1 MINRKLAPPIHDA
14 ISFDFKL
21 QGINEE
27 IFQNKVP
34 FWWLNA
40 GTQDVVQLDWVF
52 DAGLWY
58 EQQTAVA
65 QAVAAIL
72 RNGTRTRSAI
82 EINEAIEFY
91 GASLKISP
99 NNDYTIISLHT
110 LTKHLEALLPVMRE
124 IITEAT
130 FAEAELDTYKRNAQ
144 QRLAVNLRQCEFVA
158 NRHIDSYLF
167 GKHHPYGRFTEPADL
182 IALTRDALVHF
193 HQQHYKSDN
202 CKMFMAGKIGTAE
215 VALVNQY
222 FGKDVWGGNEPTV
235 INEYSL
241 EPASQKKYAIS
252 NDENGVQAAIR
263 IARAFPTRQHPD
275 FTPMIVLNT
284 IFGGYFGSRLM
295 ANIREEKGYTYGIY
309 SQIYNYKHAGALLI
323 GTEAGRDVSRQTV
336 EEVYKEMDLICN
348 EKVDEEE
355 LLLVQNYL
363 LGNLLGDLDGPF
375 SILQRWK
382 NLILNDMNEDNFNQN
397 IEIYKTITPAKLQEL
412 AQRYLNKEDYYELVV
427 I

>member
-1 MINRKLAPPIHDA
+1 MINRKVAPPIHDA
-14 ISFDFKL
+14 ISFEFKL
-21 QGINEE
+21 QDIQKE
-27 IFQNKVP
+27 IFQNNVP
-34 FWWLNA
+34 LWWLNA
-40 GTQDVVQLDWVF
+40 GTQDVIQLDWVF
-52 DAGLWY
+52 DAGLWH
-58 EQQTAVA
+58 EQQTSVA

-72 RNGTRTRSAI
+72 RNGTHSRSAK
-82 EINEAIEFY
+82 EINEAIEFF
-91 GASLKISP
+91 GASLKVSP

-110 LTKHLEALLPVMRE
+110 LSKHLGALLPVIRE
-124 IITEAT
+124 IITEAA
-130 FAEAELDTYKRNAQ
+130 FAEQELEIYKINAQ

-158 NRHIDSYLF
+158 NRHIDVYLF
-167 GKHHPYGRFTEPADL
+167 GKQHPYGRFTEPADL
-182 IALTRDALVHF
+182 IALNSANLIDF
-193 HQQHYKSDN
+193 HKHHYKANN
-202 CKMFMAGKIGTAE
+202 CKMFMAGKIGKAE
-215 VALVNQY
+215 VALVNEY
-222 FGKDVWGGNEPTV
+222 FGKENWGGTEATPIMHHT
-235 INEYSL
+235 L
-241 EPASQKKYAIS
+241 TPAAEKKHSIL
-252 NDENGVQAAIR
+252 NDETGVQAAIR
-263 IARAFPTRQHPD
+263 IARDFPTRSHPD

-336 EEVYKEMDLICN
+336 EEVYKEMDIICS
-348 EKVDEEE
+348 ERVDEEE

-382 NLILNDMNEDNFNQN
+382 NLILNDFTVEHFNQN

>member
-110 LTKHLEALLPVMRE
+110 LTKHLEALL
-124 IITEAT
+124 
-130 FAEAELDTYKRNAQ
+130 
-144 QRLAVNLRQCEFVA
+144 
-158 NRHIDSYLF
+158 
-167 GKHHPYGRFTEPADL
+167 
-182 IALTRDALVHF
+182 
-193 HQQHYKSDN
+193 
-202 CKMFMAGKIGTAE
+202 
-215 VALVNQY
+215 
-222 FGKDVWGGNEPTV
+222 
-235 INEYSL
+235 
-241 EPASQKKYAIS
+241 
-252 NDENGVQAAIR
+252 
-263 IARAFPTRQHPD
+263 
-275 FTPMIVLNT
+275 
-284 IFGGYFGSRLM
+284 
-295 ANIREEKGYTYGIY
+295 
-309 SQIYNYKHAGALLI
+309 
-323 GTEAGRDVSRQTV
+323 
-336 EEVYKEMDLICN
+336 
-348 EKVDEEE
+348 
-355 LLLVQNYL
+355 
-363 LGNLLGDLDGPF
+363 
-375 SILQRWK
+375 
-382 NLILNDMNEDNFNQN
+382 
-397 IEIYKTITPAKLQEL
+397 
-412 AQRYLNKEDYYELVV
+412 
-427 I
+427 

>member
-1 MINRKLAPPIHDA
+1 MINRKVAPPIHDA

-21 QGINEE
+21 QGIHKEV
-27 IFQNKVP
+27 FQNNIP
-34 FWWLNA
+34 LWWLNA

-52 DAGLWY
+52 DAGLWH

-72 RNGTRTRSAI
+72 RNGTHSKSAK
-82 EINEAIEFY
+82 EINEAIEFF
-91 GASLKISP
+91 GASLKVSP

-110 LTKHLEALLPVMRE
+110 LSKHLGELLPIMRE
-124 IITEAT
+124 IITEAA
-130 FAEAELDTYKRNAQ
+130 FAESELETYRRNAQ

-158 NRHIDSYLF
+158 NRHIDAYLF
-167 GKHHPYGRFTEPADL
+167 GKQHPYGRFTEPSDL
-182 IALTRDALVHF
+182 QALTSTNLVDF
-193 HQQHYKSDN
+193 HQQHFKAAN

-215 VALVNQY
+215 VALVNTY
-222 FGKDVWGGNEPTV
+222 FGKETWGGTAETV
-235 INEYSL
+235 IMNHVLAPITE
-241 EPASQKKYAIS
+241 KKHSII

-263 IARAFPTRQHPD
+263 IARDFPTRAHPD

-309 SQIYNYKHAGALLI
+309 SQIYNYKNAGALLV

-336 EEVYKEMDLICN
+336 EEVYKEMDLIC
-348 EKVDEEE
+348 EERVDDEE

-382 NLILNDMNEDNFNQN
+382 NLILNDMSEEHFNQN
-397 IEIYKTITPAKLQEL
+397 IEIYKTITHAKLQEL
-412 AQRYLNKEDYYELVV
+412 AQRYLNKADYYELVV

>member
-1 MINRKLAPPIHDA
+1 MNRTAAPPIHDA
-14 ISFDFKL
+14 ISFEFKL
-21 QGINEE
+21 QDIQKEV
-27 IFQNKVP
+27 FQNKVP
-34 FWWLNA
+34 LWWLNA

-52 DAGLWY
+52 NAGLWH
-58 EQQTAVA
+58 EQQTSVA
-65 QAVAAIL
+65 QAAAAIL
-72 RNGTRTRSAI
+72 RNGTHSRSAK

-110 LTKHLEALLPVMRE
+110 LSKHLGALLPVMRE
-124 IITEAT
+124 IITEAA
-130 FAEAELDTYKRNAQ
+130 FAEQEVETYKRNAQ

-158 NRHIDSYLF
+158 NRHIDAYLF
-167 GKHHPYGRFTEPADL
+167 GRQHPYGRFTEPADL
-182 IALTRDALVHF
+182 VALKSDALIDF
-193 HQQHYKSDN
+193 HKHHYKADN

-215 VALVNQY
+215 VALVNEY
-222 FGKDVWGGNEPTV
+222 FGKESWGGKEPTPV
-235 INEYSL
+235 MHHIL
-241 EPASQKKYAIS
+241 TPAIEKKYSIS

-263 IARAFPTRQHPD
+263 IARDFPTREHPD

-309 SQIYNYKHAGALLI
+309 SQIYNYKHAGAILI

-336 EEVYKEMDLICN
+336 EEVYKEMDIICN
-348 EKVDEEE
+348 ERVDEEE

-382 NLILNDMNEDNFNQN
+382 NLILNDFTIEHFNRN